1 MRWIEHK
8 YMVALNW
15 TSDPYFLLDIEGV
28 GMAREFILK
37 DYYKLNYSS
46 LWYLCFIS
54 TSVNNIYKVAL
65 YSKF

>member
-1 MRWIEHK
+1 MRWLEHK
-8 YMVALNW
+8 YVVKLNW

-37 DYYKLNYSS
+37 DYYRLNYSS

-54 TSVNNIYKVAL
+54 TVG
-65 YSKF
+65 